1 MNNYKLICTG
11 CNAEYSTKEMLC
23 RCPHCGEPLE
33 VEMIHSGK
41 ISNKN
46 PLSESSLERY
56 KDFFPFFQIDKKYL
70 LGEGF
75 TPLLNSDDLAKEAGV
90 AELYFKNETV
100 NPTWSFKDRG
110 TVTGILHAI
119 SNGFDKIGT
128 VSTGNM
134 AVSVAAYGSHANLD
148 TYVLVSKSLPP
159 EKLNPIAI
167 YGCHLIKVDGDYG
180 KLYYDSLK
188 IGKEQGICFINS
200 DAPFRVVGY
209 KTLAFE
215 ICEQLNFDIPDYVVV
230 PTSAGGHIRAIY
242 RGFEEFYHSGYIKK
256 LPKMV
261 CAQAAGCSPIVR
273 AFEKNEDHITRFE
286 NPHTIAHAIENPLPP
301 SGNETLRLLK
311 KCNGLAEA
319 VTEDEILEAQ
329 RQLGATGLF
338 VQPASAVSYAA
349 VKKLV
354 KKGEITAN
362 DRVACVLTGS
372 GLKYTAVFEHHHLTC
387 SETKLEDLGEFFKN
401 FSKK

>member
-11 CNAEYSTKEMLC
+11 CSAEYSTKDALC

-33 VEMIHSGK
+33 VEMIRSGK
-41 ISNKN
+41 ISTEN
-46 PLSESSLERY
+46 PLNESSLERY
-56 KDFFPFFQIDKKYL
+56 KEFFPFIEIDKKYS

-75 TPLLNSDDLAKEAGV
+75 TPLLNAEDLAKEAGV
-90 AELYFKNETV
+90 RELYLKNETL
-100 NPTWSFKDRG
+100 NPSWSFKDRG
-110 TVTGILHAI
+110 TVTGVLHAV
-119 SNGFDKIGT
+119 SNGFTKIGT

-134 AVSVAAYGSHANLD
+134 AVSVAAYGSRAKLD
-148 TYVLVSKSLPP
+148 TYVLVSKNLPP

-167 YGCHLIKVDGDYG
+167 YGCNLIKVDGDYG
-180 KLYYDSLK
+180 QLYYDSLK
-188 IGKEQGICFINS
+188 IGEEHGICFINS

-215 ICEQLNFDIPDYVVV
+215 ICEQLNFDIPDFVVV

-256 LPKMV
+256 LPRMV

-273 AFEKNEDHITRFE
+273 AFEENEDHIRRFE
-286 NPHTIAHAIENPLPP
+286 NPHTMAHAIENPLPP

-311 KCNGLAEA
+311 KCNGLAMA

-329 RQLGATGLF
+329 KQIGKAGLF

-354 KKGEITAN
+354 AIGEITEN
-362 DRVACVLTGS
+362 DSVACVLTGS
-372 GLKYTAVFEHHHLTC
+372 GLKYTAVFEHHNLTC
-387 SETKLEDLGEFFKN
+387 HETKLEDLGEFFKN
-401 FSKK
+401 YSK